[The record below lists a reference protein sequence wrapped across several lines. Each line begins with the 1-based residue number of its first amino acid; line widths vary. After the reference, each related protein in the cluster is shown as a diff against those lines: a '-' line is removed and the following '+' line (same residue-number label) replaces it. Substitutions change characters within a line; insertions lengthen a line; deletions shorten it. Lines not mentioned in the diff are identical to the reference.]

1 MKELYMCE
9 CIHLY
14 VFVYTFVYVCT
25 YIYVYVCASLALTGR
40 FFTTE
45 PPGKPSY
52 VCMYIYL
59 IIINGYKIQN
69 ERASF
74 YFFIYIYIIFM
85 YMCICI
91 HMYICLCIYVYKHT
105 HIQVNTYSGSFTA
118 KKKKNLEKFFSRGL
132 PIFIGH
138 HLIQMPKKGKRWFLP
153 CGKNTEDL
161 LTYPCPP
168 LVTANLV
175 SFLKNLFFCFCFRF
189 HIYVRS

>member
-105 HIQVNTYSGSFTA
+105 HIQVYTYSGSFTA
-118 KKKKNLEKFFSRGL
+118 KKKKILKNFFLGDFLYLQDIISYRC
-132 PIFIGH
+132 
-138 HLIQMPKKGKRWFLP
+138 PKKEKDGFYLVVRTLKIYS
-153 CGKNTEDL
+153 
-161 LTYPCPP
+161 LTHAH
-168 LVTANLV
+168 LW
-175 SFLKNLFFCFCFRF
+175 
-189 HIYVRS
+189 